1 MTLPSMYRLNPAQS
15 FDKKIDIILAGRK
28 NPVLWN
34 FLKQY
39 EAAHPDVE
47 YLHQIRKDGELYYES
62 NKKGIVGKFHTR
74 REYMNLLKTAK
85 VAFYATPGMDGGERR
100 TGGFNP
106 VTPRLFELLSGGCHI
121 IARYPK
127 TVETDYY
134 RLDEICPS
142 ITTYP
147 AFESQLSNAL
157 KSSPPTEA
165 NQGKGRRHS
174 DIQVHHIGF
183 ENTSS
188 ENQQLQICYL
198 CNGRPLAQCTSSH
211 HRAPFFNR

>member
-15 FDKKIDIILAGRK
+15 FDKKIDIILAGSK

-165 NQGKGRRHS
+165 NAAYLK
-174 DIQVHHIGF
+174 DF
-183 ENTSS
+183 YTSINV
-188 ENQQLQICYL
+188 ELL
-198 CNGRPLAQCTSSH
+198 KKMM
-211 HRAPFFNR
+211 